1 MTAPA
6 RAGPSGIRSSPSSDT
21 PSSVSNRTC
30 STPEPLSSTPE
41 RLWHDGAMTVPES
54 PETGAPV
61 GRTGVVLRDPLAW
74 SDAML
79 VVETAE
85 DTGYEA
91 VFVPG
96 EVEFNEEKKRR
107 REGIVVHERTWNEI
121 KEAAV
126 SVGVTTSPA
135 EKTSDLSIPRKR

>member
-1 MTAPA
+1 MIIIDVK
-6 RAGPSGIRSSPSSDT
+6 RFT
-21 PSSVSNRTC
+21 P
-30 STPEPLSSTPE
+30 L
-41 RLWHDGAMTVPES
+41 
-54 PETGAPV
+54 ETFYKHVA
-61 GRTGVVLRDPLAW
+61 L
-74 SDAML
+74 L
-79 VVETAE
+79 VEHVKSCPPGL
-85 DTGYEA
+85 GYEA

-135 EKTSDLSIPRKR
+135 EKTSDLSISRKR